1 MSLYLDTSA
10 VAKALR
16 PEPGHETVTAVLRDP
31 DRVATSV
38 IAYAE
43 TCAALARSSAALDLI
58 ASARQELERLW
69 GQMHRIPLD
78 DAAARS
84 AGDAALRHRLRGM
97 DAIHLAA
104 ALAWAASVATPVT
117 FVSWDREQR
126 DAARAEGFAL
136 LPEVL

>member
-1 MSLYLDTSA
+1 MTLYLDSSA
-10 VAKALR
+10 LAKALR
-16 PEPGHETVTAVLRDP
+16 LEPGHEILDDALRDP

-43 TCAALARSSAALDLI
+43 TCAALARSSATAELI
-58 ASARQELERLW
+58 ASAVAELERLW
-69 GQMHRIPLD
+69 TRLHLVALD

-84 AGDAALRHRLRGM
+84 AGRTALHHRLRGM
-97 DAIHLAA
+97 DAIHVAA
-104 ALAWAASVATPVT
+104 AAEWAASAAAPVT

-126 DAARAEGFAL
+126 DAARAEGLAL